1 MRRSRPVLLSVALG
15 CAASLALLAGPAGAQ
30 AGTSLPTSA
39 SDTGRGHA
47 HTHGPDGLELDR
59 GRRPGASVAAQ
70 PVDDQLTGGWSQ
82 ADPLPVTTTDQPDA
96 FGDLP
101 QIHLVY
107 LYPADLREPRTR
119 FLSMFEADARAAQAF
134 LQAKYGRSVRFDET
148 ASGRIDITTVKSKS
162 RTSALGG
169 RRQFSLVKDD
179 LARAFPDSESPRKK
193 YIAWLDA
200 PSKYCGQ
207 GELYGDWHRD
217 TGNWNDL
224 RTTGVVYRPYDKADP
239 DGGFC
244 RGRTLLHELGHN
256 LGALYGDAPHAFDG
270 AHCNDDKNDV
280 MCYAGNSAFDS
291 ALEPTSSA
299 GEFDFGNDDYW
310 DAGATPGSLNG
321 GTEESGAHL
330 EHLNWWTVNLSRFV
344 CRPAAVD
351 QLTASCADSSTVFP
365 TVDEFRYHSGDETLE
380 PTSVPTG

>member
-1 MRRSRPVLLSVALG
+1 MPRSRR
-15 CAASLALLAGPAGAQ
+15 LALVAALTGAVTLAGLAGPAGAEP
-30 AGTSLPTSA
+30 GTTLSDSA
-39 SDTGRGHA
+39 SEPGREYA

-59 GRRPGASVAAQ
+59 RGRPGSSVVAQ
-70 PVDDQLTGGWSQ
+70 PVDEQLTGEWLPTG
-82 ADPLPVTTTDQPDA
+82 PVPPVTSDQPDT

-107 LYPADLREPRTR
+107 VYPADLKVPRTE
-119 FLSMFEADARAAQAF
+119 FLAMFEADARAAQDF
-134 LQAKYGRSVRFDET
+134 LQNKYGRSVRFDET
-148 ASGRIDITTVKSKS
+148 EGRIDITTLKSKS

-169 RRQFSLVKDD
+169 RRQFSLVKED

-224 RTTGVVYRPYDKADP
+224 RTTGIVYRPYDSKNV

-256 LGALYGDAPHAFDG
+256 LGALYEGAPNAFDG
-270 AHCNDDKNDV
+270 AHCDDDKNDA
-280 MCYAGNSAFDS
+280 MCYQGNSAFDS
-291 ALEPTSSA
+291 SLEPTRSS
-299 GEFDFGNDDYW
+299 GEFDYGNDDYW
-310 DAGATPGSLNG
+310 DAGATPGSVNG
-321 GTEESGAHL
+321 GTLDSGAHL
-330 EHLNWWTVNLSRFV
+330 DHLNWWTVNLSRFV
-344 CRPAAVD
+344 CRPSSAT
-351 QLTASCADSSTVFP
+351 QTTASCADPNTVFP
-365 TVDEFRYHSGDETLE
+365 TVDEFRYHSGAETLE